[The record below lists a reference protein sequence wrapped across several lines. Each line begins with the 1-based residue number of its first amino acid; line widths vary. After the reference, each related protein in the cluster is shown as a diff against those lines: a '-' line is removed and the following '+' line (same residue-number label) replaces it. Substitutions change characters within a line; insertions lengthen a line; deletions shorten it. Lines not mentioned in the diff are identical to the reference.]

1 MPLLTSPGKKKLNRA
16 IHFVALRKKT
26 LPGHLSQSG
35 LFSCASRDSSRFSF
49 FFTVEPLVYVSKS
62 LQTRAVELI
71 DFDGREVKVFEA
83 V

>member
-1 MPLLTSPGKKKLNRA
+1 VPLPTSLGKKKLNRA
-16 IHFVALRKKT
+16 IHFVALRKMT

-62 LQTRAVELI
+62 LQTRAVEFVY
-71 DFDGREVKVFEA
+71 FDGGEV
-83 V
+83 